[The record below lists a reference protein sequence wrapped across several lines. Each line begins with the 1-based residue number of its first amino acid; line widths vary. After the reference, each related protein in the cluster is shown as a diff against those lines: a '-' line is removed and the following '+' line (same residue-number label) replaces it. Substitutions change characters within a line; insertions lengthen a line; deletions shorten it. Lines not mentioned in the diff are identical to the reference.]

1 VNANIGVLIAGVDG
15 AAIAIA
21 AVRRTAAN
29 ASTGTVAVISV
40 GAELTVVAR
49 ERGAAVPVLTAS
61 CAVAVVTGALV
72 PVIAVGRCA
81 TDTHAASARVIR
93 GARIQVITRFRVVV
107 VLAAG
112 SGVAPIGRADV
123 PVIAERIIRRM
134 HACIGILIA
143 RIDGAAESIAAVPCG
158 PRASTSA
165 VTTVDV
171 RAPQA
176 VVTRVAQGT
185 VRPVATRNRVAPIPR
200 ALVAVG
206 AIQGRTTDTR
216 TGSTRVIRGAHTSVV
231 TGRRIERVLAP
242 GRRAAGIVRANVRVV
257 AERIVRRVD
266 ARIGVVIARVHGAAE
281 AITAVSCGTYASTS
295 TITRIDVRA
304 PQAVVTWVG

>member
-1 VNANIGVLIAGVDG
+1 VNAHIGVLIAGVDG

-29 ASTGTVAVISV
+29 ASTRTVAVISV

-49 ERGAAVPVLTAS
+49 ERGGAVPVLTAS

-123 PVIAERIIRRM
+123 PVIAERVIRRM

-143 RIDGAAESIAAVPCG
+143 RIDGAAESIAAVRRTAANARSG
-158 PRASTSA
+158 
-165 VTTVDV
+165 TV
-171 RAPQA
+171 AMITICAEQT
-176 VVTRVAQGT
+176 VVAHERGT
-185 VRPVATRNRVAPIPR
+185 AVRPVATRA
-200 ALVAVG
+200 
-206 AIQGRTTDTR
+206 
-216 TGSTRVIRGAHTSVV
+216 
-231 TGRRIERVLAP
+231 
-242 GRRAAGIVRANVRVV
+242 
-257 AERIVRRVD
+257 
-266 ARIGVVIARVHGAAE
+266 
-281 AITAVSCGTYASTS
+281 
-295 TITRIDVRA
+295 
-304 PQAVVTWVG
+304 